1 MLPPAGSRGDVVISF
16 DRPMDQ
22 ALALNYV
29 INKGRLGT
37 VAGRAGTLT
46 TPSGSLR
53 RTIRG

>member
-46 TPSGSLR
+46 TPSGNLR